1 MLGKC
6 AKVIMLWT
14 AFFAVLWLCYGM
26 VGTPTNVMAYIFCSA
41 MSVATFVPAMYETVL
56 LVGFMMLNNIPSD
69 AEMDDWDIAELEVPA
84 FDYASNMD
92 DGPLW
97 AVTIGAKDG
106 MFFHLYQDRDPAFE
120 RNFFVGELRE
130 RDSKNSN
137 IIQILD
143 RQHFATQR
151 LCVDWFLEKASEL
164 DSWATNPI
172 S

>member
-56 LVGFMMLNNIPSD
+56 LVGFMMLQNIPVEDEYLEWDDAPLSD
-69 AEMDDWDIAELEVPA
+69 EM
-84 FDYASNMD
+84 
-92 DGPLW
+92 W

-106 MFFHLYQDRDPAFE
+106 MFFHLYQDRDPAFD
-120 RNFFVGELRE
+120 NLFVGELRE

-164 DSWATNPI
+164 ESWGVTNTI